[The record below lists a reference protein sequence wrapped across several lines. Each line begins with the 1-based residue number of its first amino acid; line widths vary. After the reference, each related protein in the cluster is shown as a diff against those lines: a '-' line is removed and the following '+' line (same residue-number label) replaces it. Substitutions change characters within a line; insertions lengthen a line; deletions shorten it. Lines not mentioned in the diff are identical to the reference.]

1 MMQNGKHK
9 KAENSPATY
18 HVMSLSDKREEGI
31 D

>member
-9 KAENSPATY
+9 KALNCPETY
-18 HVMSLSDKREEGI
+18 RVMSLSDNKEIAI